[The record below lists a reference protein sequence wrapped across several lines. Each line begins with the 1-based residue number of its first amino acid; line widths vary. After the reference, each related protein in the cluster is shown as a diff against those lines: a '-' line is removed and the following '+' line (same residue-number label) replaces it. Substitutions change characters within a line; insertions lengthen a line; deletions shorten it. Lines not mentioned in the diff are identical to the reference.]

1 MEFLPFQGARDNQAC
16 PVRNQGE
23 GMDGTGG
30 RVVPPAAEMFCRL
43 ACEFLDVGKIFI
55 TGWLCMKN
63 PNFSSGPCSKR
74 PAWNIDALKNAAVGR
89 SHRSA
94 LGKERIVKA
103 MNDTRKVLNVPADYL
118 VGILPASDTG
128 AFECAMWSLLG
139 PKPVT
144 VLVWESFSD
153 GWATDVAKQLKLNP
167 AIIKAD
173 YGTIPDLTKV
183 DWKGDVVFVANGTT
197 SGVKVPDYNWIPAD
211 REGLSLCD
219 ATSAAFAMEIDW
231 SKIDVLTFSW
241 QKCLGG
247 EAAHGMMILS
257 PRAVSRL
264 ESYDPAWPM
273 PKIFRLKKGGK
284 INKAI
289 FEGDVINTPSMLC
302 VEDYLDALEWAG
314 TLGLEGLIKKSRANL
329 KVVEDWVA
337 KNDWIEFLAA
347 DPRVRSNTSVCLS
360 VTHPKVNALAAEEKS
375 KFLKSVASDL
385 SKKNIAHDI
394 NSYKDAPA
402 GYRFWCGPTVDDSDL
417 KAALAELEKV
427 FGEKVK
433 GL

>member
-1 MEFLPFQGARDNQAC
+1 
-16 PVRNQGE
+16 
-23 GMDGTGG
+23 
-30 RVVPPAAEMFCRL
+30 MF
-43 ACEFLDVGKIFI
+43 I
-55 TGWLCMKN
+55 MQN

-74 PAWNIDALKNAAVGR
+74 PAWSIDALKSAPVGR

-103 MNDTRKVLNVPADYL
+103 INDTRKILNIPADYL

-139 PKPVT
+139 SKPVT

-167 AIIKAD
+167 TVLKAD
-173 YGTIPDLTKV
+173 YGKIPDLSKV
-183 DWKGDVVFVANGTT
+183 DWKNDVVFVANGTT
-197 SGVKVPDYNWIPAD
+197 SGVKIPDWNWIPAN

-219 ATSAAFAMEIDW
+219 ATSAAYAMEIDW
-231 SKIDVLTFSW
+231 SKVDVLTFSW

-257 PRAVSRL
+257 PKAIARL
-264 ESYDPAWPM
+264 ESYTPPWPM
-273 PKIFRLKKGGK
+273 PKIFRLKKGDK
-284 INKAI
+284 INKTI
-289 FEGDVINTPSMLC
+289 FDGDVINTPSMLC
-302 VEDYLDALEWAG
+302 VEDYLDALDWAG
-314 TLGLEGLIKKSRANL
+314 KLGLDGLIKKSLGNL
-329 KVVEDWVA
+329 KVVADWVA
-337 KNDWIEFLAA
+337 KTGWVEFLAD
-347 DPRVRSNTSVCLS
+347 DPKLRSNTSVCLS
-360 VTHPKVNALAAEEKS
+360 VTHPKVAALGADEKS

-402 GYRFWCGPTVDDSDL
+402 GYRFWCGPTIEEADL

-427 FGEKVK
+427 FNEKVK
-433 GL
+433 SL

>member
-1 MEFLPFQGARDNQAC
+1 MQ
-16 PVRNQGE
+16 
-23 GMDGTGG
+23 
-30 RVVPPAAEMFCRL
+30 
-43 ACEFLDVGKIFI
+43 
-55 TGWLCMKN
+55 N

-74 PAWNIDALKNAAVGR
+74 PAWSIDALKSAPVGR

-103 MNDTRKVLNVPADYL
+103 INDTRKILNIPADYL

-144 VLVWESFSD
+144 VLVWESFSE

-167 AIIKAD
+167 KIIKAD
-173 YGTIPDLTKV
+173 YGKLPDLKSV
-183 DWKGDVVFVANGTT
+183 DWTNDVVFVANGTT
-197 SGVKVPDYNWIPAD
+197 SGVKIPDYNWIPAN

-219 ATSAAFAMEIDW
+219 ATSAAFAMDIDW

-257 PRAVSRL
+257 PKAVARL
-264 ESYDPAWPM
+264 ESYDPPWPM
-273 PKIFRLKKGGK
+273 PKIFRLKKSGK
-284 INKAI
+284 ISKAI
-289 FEGDVINTPSMLC
+289 FDGDVINTPSMIC
-302 VEDYLDALEWAG
+302 VEDYLDALDWAG
-314 TLGLEGLIKKSRANL
+314 KIGLPGLIKKSQSNL
-329 KVVEDWVA
+329 KVVADWVA
-337 KNDWIEFLAA
+337 KTDWVEFLAD
-347 DPRVRSNTSVCLS
+347 DPNVRSNTSVCLS
-360 VTHPKVNALAAEEKS
+360 VTHPKINALGDEKS
-375 KFLKSVASDL
+375 KFLKSIASDL

-402 GYRFWCGPTVDDSDL
+402 GYRFWCGPTIEEADL
-417 KAALAELEKV
+417 KVALAELEKV
-427 FGEKVK
+427 FNEKIK
-433 GL
+433 TL

>member
-1 MEFLPFQGARDNQAC
+1 MQ
-16 PVRNQGE
+16 
-23 GMDGTGG
+23 
-30 RVVPPAAEMFCRL
+30 
-43 ACEFLDVGKIFI
+43 
-55 TGWLCMKN
+55 N

-74 PAWNIDALKNAAVGR
+74 PAWSLDALKNAPVGR

-94 LGKERIVKA
+94 LGKERLVKA
-103 MNDTRKVLNVPADYL
+103 INETRKLLNIPADYL
-118 VGILPASDTG
+118 VGIMPASDTG

-167 AIIKAD
+167 KILKAD
-173 YGTIPDLTKV
+173 YGKLPDLKSV
-183 DWKGDVVFVANGTT
+183 DWTNDVVFVANGTT
-197 SGVKVPDYNWIPAD
+197 SGAKVPDWNWIPAN

-247 EAAHGMMILS
+247 EAAHGMLVLS
-257 PRAVSRL
+257 PKAVARL
-264 ESYDPAWPM
+264 ESYDPPWPL
-273 PKIFRLKKGGK
+273 PKIFRLKKSGK

-289 FEGDVINTPSMLC
+289 FDGDVINTPSMLC
-302 VEDYLDALEWAG
+302 VEDYLDALNWAG
-314 TLGLEGLIKKSRANL
+314 KIGLAGLIKKSRANL

-337 KNDWIEFLAA
+337 KTDWVEFLAA
-347 DPRVRSNTSVCLS
+347 DPKIRSNTSVCLS
-360 VTHPKVNALAAEEKS
+360 VTSPKVNALSAEDKG
-375 KFLKSVASDL
+375 KFLKGIASEL
-385 SKKNIAHDI
+385 GKKNVANDI

-402 GYRFWCGPTVDDSDL
+402 GYRFWCGPTIEEGDI
-417 KAALAELEKV
+417 KTALAELEKV
-427 FGEKVK
+427 FNEKVK
-433 GL
+433 SL

>member
-1 MEFLPFQGARDNQAC
+1 MQ
-16 PVRNQGE
+16 
-23 GMDGTGG
+23 
-30 RVVPPAAEMFCRL
+30 
-43 ACEFLDVGKIFI
+43 
-55 TGWLCMKN
+55 N

-74 PAWNIDALKNAAVGR
+74 PAWNIDVLKGAPVGR

-94 LGKERIVKA
+94 LGKERLIKA
-103 MNDTRKVLNVPADYL
+103 INETRNILKIPSDYL

-144 VLVWESFSD
+144 VLVWESFSE
-153 GWATDVAKQLKLNP
+153 GWATDVNKQLKLNP

-173 YGTIPDLTKV
+173 YGKIPDLAKV
-183 DWKGDVVFVANGTT
+183 DWKTDVVFVANGTT
-197 SGVKVPDYNWIPAD
+197 SGVRIPDWNWIPAN

-219 ATSAAFAMEIDW
+219 ATSYAFANEIDW

-257 PRAVSRL
+257 PKAVARL
-264 ESYDPAWPM
+264 ESYTPPWPM
-273 PKIFRLKKGGK
+273 PKIFRLKKGDK

-289 FEGDVINTPSMLC
+289 FDGDVINTPSMIC
-302 VEDYLDALEWAG
+302 VEDYLDALSWAG
-314 TLGLEGLIKKSRANL
+314 KIGLDGLFKRSRANL

-337 KNDWIEFLAA
+337 KTDWIEFLAD
-347 DPRVRSNTSVCLS
+347 DPKVRSNTSVCLS
-360 VTHPKVNALAAEEKS
+360 VTHPKVAALDADAKS
-375 KFLKSVASDL
+375 KFLKSIASDL
-385 SKKNIAHDI
+385 SKKNVAHDI

-402 GYRFWCGPTVDDSDL
+402 GYRFWCGPTIEEADI
-417 KAALAELEKV
+417 KNALTELEKV
-427 FGEKVK
+427 FNEKVK
-433 GL
+433 AL

>member
-1 MEFLPFQGARDNQAC
+1 MQ
-16 PVRNQGE
+16 
-23 GMDGTGG
+23 
-30 RVVPPAAEMFCRL
+30 
-43 ACEFLDVGKIFI
+43 
-55 TGWLCMKN
+55 N

-74 PAWNIDALKNAAVGR
+74 PAWNIDALKSAPVGR

-103 MNDTRKVLNVPADYL
+103 INDTRKILNIPADYL

-144 VLVWESFSD
+144 VLVWESFSN

-167 AIIKAD
+167 TVLKAD
-173 YGTIPDLTKV
+173 YGKIPDLSKV
-183 DWKGDVVFVANGTT
+183 DWTNDVVFVANGTT
-197 SGVKVPDYNWIPAD
+197 SGVKVPDYNWIPAN

-257 PRAVSRL
+257 PRAVARL
-264 ESYDPAWPM
+264 ESYDPPWPM
-273 PKIFRLKKGGK
+273 PKIFRLKKGDK
-284 INKAI
+284 ISKAI
-289 FEGDVINTPSMLC
+289 FDGDVINTPSMLC

-314 TLGLEGLIKKSRANL
+314 KFGLDGLIKKSQANL
-329 KVVEDWVA
+329 KVVSDWVA
-337 KNDWIEFLAA
+337 KTDWIEFLAD
-347 DPRVRSNTSVCLS
+347 DPKVRSNTSVCLS
-360 VTHPKVNALAAEEKS
+360 VTHPKVKALGNDEKS
-375 KFLKSVASDL
+375 KFLKSIASDL
-385 SKKNIAHDI
+385 SKKNVAHDI
-394 NSYKDAPA
+394 NSYKEAPA
-402 GYRFWCGPTVDDSDL
+402 GYRFWCGPTIEEADL
-417 KAALAELEKV
+417 KTALVELEKV
-427 FGEKVK
+427 FNEKIK
-433 GL
+433 NL